1 MVISS
6 RAERRHGGGS
16 SDGDGEASRR
26 ATRGPRRR
34 TSRASERARAEA
46 EARRLKHLTLLSS
59 TRRGAVRRSEGAPD
73 AENPTRARKAN
84 FSFPLPRSLLLT
96 VDIEKEENE
105 ENNTST
111 L

>member
-34 TSRASERARAEA
+34 TSRASERARAA
-46 EARRLKHLTLLSS
+46 SARAVRRLKEHLTLSS
-59 TRRGAVRRSEGAPD
+59 T
-73 AENPTRARKAN
+73 
-84 FSFPLPRSLLLT
+84 
-96 VDIEKEENE
+96 
-105 ENNTST
+105 
-111 L
+111 